1 MPSPNPVLR
10 RRGWRRTEKNQQPSD
25 STALKT
31 DDSSIPPRTL
41 CRKYS
46 IIVVMALSLT
56 VLYGTKYTVFVG
68 DYKPTSFADYNR
80 FRALQPGLRCS
91 CGVQISPFSNFASAS
106 VDTNPT
112 CAWVT
117 QDLIG
122 YARENACPSVSGGS
136 GSDALGKCDDL
147 STCRSAGTLPLCQA
161 TDESCKQ
168 SNQTIEWILQEFR
181 NTPVSS
187 TDLLA
192 QDTLEKLVNQ
202 TFESAIKLG
211 SLISTTPVKTV
222 EAWASLNMP
231 EIVGNID
238 AVTNEV
244 QNIAK
249 IGLRTGN
256 HLQTCTDCS
265 SSETAQMTS
274 FATNQRR
281 RYEEYSRVI
290 PPPEVGFQS
299 SNFKTGCGYTN
310 AWLETKME
318 PDTADTDVAVNY
330 YLKPGTIGATVGGV
344 TYQNYFDALAEG
356 NLPVPDKDTYF
367 FNQSKTTGCD
377 PYSAALD
384 TTYFAYDTPEKLV
397 EAWNVTAGEIDRY
410 FRANIAAAGEEVD
423 KSWPGGNY
431 DARFADRYGPG
442 SRSDY
447 EPKFAI
453 PIMKRHGTLRNA
465 ISNLFIDEKVVS
477 VNYEVSDPLSEF
489 LHIPPSSP
497 ATLTTRAPPHPF
509 TPTPGLLR
517 HVRHHLMHL
526 HVQSAALNRGAHLG
540 NLRPDRRYRRLHET
554 SRRFRLRHLQGS
566 CVERRGGS
574 VRGMYLKDLRCP
586 RASKGRLT
594 SASTRRMRRPKS
606 KGCSRT
612 PATTPNTFSNAPNS
626 YES

>member
-1 MPSPNPVLR
+1 MSAEETIVAIAGGTGAAVVTKIVNGNKLADKLTKTRKTRWFRWVDINIPNDFEEADAHVADP
-10 RRGWRRTEKNQQPSD
+10 NIIAS
-25 STALKT
+25 AA
-31 DDSSIPPRTL
+31 TL
-41 CRKYS
+41 QTLGKLITVGKYS

-187 TDLLA
+187 TELLA

-265 SSETAQMTS
+265 SDETTQMTS
-274 FATNQRR
+274 FATNQRNR
-281 RYEEYSRVI
+281 FEAYSRVN

-318 PDTADTDVAVNY
+318 PDTADTHVAVNY
-330 YLKPGTIGATVGGV
+330 YLKPGTIEATVGGV

-423 KSWPGGNY
+423 TSSPGGNY
-431 DARFADRYGPG
+431 DAQFADRYGPG

-477 VNYEVSDPLSEF
+477 VNYEDYFDTCAITSCTYTYRAQLS
-489 LHIPPSSP
+489 
-497 ATLTTRAPPHPF
+497 T
-509 TPTPGLLR
+509 
-517 HVRHHLMHL
+517 
-526 HVQSAALNRGAHLG
+526 AALTSVIFGLIGGIVAFMKLLGGFVYDTCKAAVLRGAEGL
-540 NLRPDRRYRRLHET
+540 
-554 SRRFRLRHLQGS
+554 
-566 CVERRGGS
+566 
-574 VRGMYLKDLRCP
+574 
-586 RASKGRLT
+586 
-594 SASTRRMRRPKS
+594 
-606 KGCSRT
+606 
-612 PATTPNTFSNAPNS
+612 
-626 YES
+626 

>member
-1 MPSPNPVLR
+1 MSAEETIVAIAGGTDAAVVAKIVNSNKLVDKLTKTRKTRWFRWVDINIPNDFEEADAHVADP
-10 RRGWRRTEKNQQPSD
+10 NIIAS
-25 STALKT
+25 AA
-31 DDSSIPPRTL
+31 TL
-41 CRKYS
+41 QTLGKLITVGKYS

-56 VLYGTKYTVFVG
+56 VLYGMKYTVLVG

-187 TDLLA
+187 TELLA

-265 SSETAQMTS
+265 SDETTQMTS
-274 FATNQRR
+274 FATNQRK
-281 RYEEYSRVI
+281 RYEKYSRAN

-318 PDTADTDVAVNY
+318 PDTADTHVAVNY
-330 YLKPGTIGATVGGV
+330 YLKPGTIEATVGGV

-423 KSWPGGNY
+423 TSSPGGNY
-431 DARFADRYGPG
+431 DAQFADRYGPG

-477 VNYEVSDPLSEF
+477 VNYEDYFDTCAITSCTYTYRAQLS
-489 LHIPPSSP
+489 
-497 ATLTTRAPPHPF
+497 T
-509 TPTPGLLR
+509 
-517 HVRHHLMHL
+517 
-526 HVQSAALNRGAHLG
+526 AALTSVIFGLIGGIVAFMKLLGGFVYDACKAAVLRGAEGL
-540 NLRPDRRYRRLHET
+540 
-554 SRRFRLRHLQGS
+554 
-566 CVERRGGS
+566 
-574 VRGMYLKDLRCP
+574 
-586 RASKGRLT
+586 
-594 SASTRRMRRPKS
+594 
-606 KGCSRT
+606 
-612 PATTPNTFSNAPNS
+612 
-626 YES
+626 

>member
-1 MPSPNPVLR
+1 MSAAVVAKIVNSNKLVDKLTKTRKTRWFRWVDINIPNDFEEADAHVPDP
-10 RRGWRRTEKNQQPSD
+10 NIIAS
-25 STALKT
+25 AA
-31 DDSSIPPRTL
+31 TL
-41 CRKYS
+41 QTLGKLITVGKYS

-265 SSETAQMTS
+265 SDETTQMTS
-274 FATNQRR
+274 FATNQRNR
-281 RYEEYSRVI
+281 FEAYSRVN

-318 PDTADTDVAVNY
+318 PDTADTHVAVNF
-330 YLKPGTIGATVGGV
+330 YLKPGTIRVTVGGV

-477 VNYEVSDPLSEF
+477 VNYEDYFDTCAITSCTYTYRAQLS
-489 LHIPPSSP
+489 
-497 ATLTTRAPPHPF
+497 T
-509 TPTPGLLR
+509 
-517 HVRHHLMHL
+517 
-526 HVQSAALNRGAHLG
+526 AALTSVIFGLIGGIVAFMKLLGGFVYDACKAAVLRGAEGL
-540 NLRPDRRYRRLHET
+540 
-554 SRRFRLRHLQGS
+554 
-566 CVERRGGS
+566 
-574 VRGMYLKDLRCP
+574 
-586 RASKGRLT
+586 
-594 SASTRRMRRPKS
+594 
-606 KGCSRT
+606 
-612 PATTPNTFSNAPNS
+612 
-626 YES
+626 